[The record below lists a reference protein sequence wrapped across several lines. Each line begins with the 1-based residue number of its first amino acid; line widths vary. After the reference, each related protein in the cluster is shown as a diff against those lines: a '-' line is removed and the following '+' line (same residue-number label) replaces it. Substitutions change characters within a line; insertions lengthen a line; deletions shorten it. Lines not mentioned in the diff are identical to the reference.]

1 MHASLI
7 VAIVFGGSVLALA
20 IIGGTF
26 LMAIKLIKGGVS
38 RKQQQLDAEEAK
50 MIQEIYQGLTRME
63 ERVES
68 LETILIDRSK
78 RNSNHETSS

>member
-26 LMAIKLIKGGVS
+26 LMAIKIIKGGVS

-50 MIQEIYQGLTRME
+50 MIQEIYQSLTRME

-68 LETILIDRSK
+68 LETILIDRAK
-78 RNSNHETSS
+78 RNTDHETSS